1 MQKTM
6 GLNLRTSSERIK
18 VPGKKDQERNFLIER
33 GNPRIA
39 KNGFISTDF
48 PSGKLVQTS
57 GTKELSLNW
66 GGLQRATA
74 EVQQQI
80 GLGVYRQD
88 SFGSS
93 AMKEHLPTSV

>member
-1 MQKTM
+1 M
-6 GLNLRTSSERIK
+6 GLNLRISSERIK

-39 KNGFISTDF
+39 KNGLISTDF

-80 GLGVYRQD
+80 GLRVYRQD
-88 SFGSS
+88 NFGSS

>member
-1 MQKTM
+1 M
-6 GLNLRTSSERIK
+6 GLNLKTSSEEIK

-39 KNGFISTDF
+39 KNGLISTDF

-74 EVQQQI
+74 EVLQQI

>member
-1 MQKTM
+1 M

>member
-1 MQKTM
+1 M
-6 GLNLRTSSERIK
+6 GLNLRISSERIK

-93 AMKEHLPTSV
+93 AMKEHLPTSVCEG

>member
-1 MQKTM
+1 M
-6 GLNLRTSSERIK
+6 GLNLRISSERIK

>member
-1 MQKTM
+1 M
-6 GLNLRTSSERIK
+6 GLNLRISSERIK

-39 KNGFISTDF
+39 KNGLISTDF

-66 GGLQRATA
+66 GGLQRVTA
-74 EVQQQI
+74 EVQ
-80 GLGVYRQD
+80 LDRP
-88 SFGSS
+88 GSLS
-93 AMKEHLPTSV
+93 SR

>member
-1 MQKTM
+1 M

-74 EVQQQI
+74 EVQPQI